1 MNKIAVLH
9 HTKVNLPYELDGDQS
24 FAAYTHMLNFQSEI
38 ADADYISFL
47 YLNKVQSYF
56 QFKKFA
62 PWVYFKWISIF
73 FRIPFCIYVCF
84 KYDKL
89 IIYHS
94 NGFYYYFP
102 VFIFFR
108 NKIVIQV
115 NEIYSNVLGNKLSI
129 FLERMYI
136 NCFKKL
142 IVSNI
147 HLKEN
152 WFSGKK
158 VLVRGGYFR
167 QSVISLV
174 ESNRLKNYIYVG
186 SIDNYK
192 MGNLNI
198 LLDLV
203 NFIPT
208 NINLYLCLIIS
219 DEDFVKVKNAIGTK
233 QNVYIFRD
241 VNDGDLKKH
250 YSICKYGLVLQDSN
264 KSFNLTSFPSKVF
277 SYLNNGLIPVAQKN
291 QSFLKSEIN
300 NLFAY
305 IDDWRWSEI
314 LELDASSIEIEKIAN
329 KLKKELYVFIK

>member
-1 MNKIAVLH
+1 
-9 HTKVNLPYELDGDQS
+9 
-24 FAAYTHMLNFQSEI
+24 
-38 ADADYISFL
+38 
-47 YLNKVQSYF
+47 
-56 QFKKFA
+56 
-62 PWVYFKWISIF
+62 
-73 FRIPFCIYVCF
+73 VCF

-94 NGFYYYFP
+94 KGFYYYFP
-102 VFIFFR
+102 VLIFFR

-167 QSVISLV
+167 QPFISLV
-174 ESNRLKNYIYVG
+174 ETKRLKNYIYVG

-219 DEDFVKVKNAIGTK
+219 DEDFVKVKNAIGK
-233 QNVYIFRD
+233 Y
-241 VNDGDLKKH
+241 

-264 KSFNLTSFPSKVF
+264 KPFNLTSFPSKVF

-300 NLFAY
+300 NLFGY

-314 LELDASSIEIEKIAN
+314 LVLDTFSIEIEKIAN